1 LCEDACPTPCLEL
14 TQEFELSLYGR
25 RDMKLD
31 RKTLE
36 AGVQP
41 VIYKK

>member
-1 LCEDACPTPCLEL
+1 
-14 TQEFELSLYGR
+14 LSLYGR